1 MSDSTDLQK
10 IREQIDAIDQQIE
23 ALINR
28 RVLCALEIAK
38 VKSEH
43 AEPSFY
49 RPEREAQVL
58 RRILQRNKG
67 PLPDADMARLF
78 REIMSVTLAR
88 EQPMVI
94 AVLGPE
100 GTFTQSA
107 ALKQFGY
114 AARIQ
119 LAPTI
124 SDVFRMVETEESEL
138 GVVPVENS
146 TEGIVTDTLDSLM
159 ETSLKICG
167 EVELRI
173 HHQLM
178 SMATGRA
185 QVREVLAHSQTMA
198 QCRHWIDNHLP
209 QATVTAVS
217 SNAEAARRAAAD
229 PALAA
234 IASESAAG
242 TYGLQIL
249 DANIEDDPANTTRFV
264 VIGRLA
270 AGVSG
275 QDKTSL
281 LLSGRN
287 RPGAL
292 LHLLEPL
299 ARHGVS
305 MSRIESRPSPRALWE
320 YVFFIDVEGHQDDE
334 PLGAA
339 LEELTRESAAMKVL
353 GSYPKA
359 VW

>member
-1 MSDSTDLQK
+1 MTDTKDLQQ
-10 IREQIDAIDQQIE
+10 IREQIDTIDQQIE
-23 ALINR
+23 TLINR
-28 RVLCALEIAK
+28 RVNCALEIAR
-38 VKSEH
+38 VKSAH

-58 RRILQRNKG
+58 RRILKHNQG

-88 EQPMVI
+88 EQPVVI
-94 AVLGPE
+94 SVLGPE

-107 ALKQFGY
+107 AYKQFGY

-124 SDVFRMVETEESEL
+124 SDVFRMVETEESEF

-178 SMATGRA
+178 TLAPERQA
-185 QVREVLAHSQTMA
+185 IKEVLAHSQTMA

-209 QATVTAVS
+209 QAVVTAVS
-217 SNAEAARRAAAD
+217 SNAEAARRAATDAS
-229 PALAA
+229 LAA

-249 DANIEDDPANTTRFV
+249 ENNIEDDPANTTRFV

-270 AGVSG
+270 AGISG
-275 QDKTSL
+275 KDKTSL

-334 PLGAA
+334 PLLSA
-339 LEELTRESAAMKVL
+339 LVELTRESAAMKIL